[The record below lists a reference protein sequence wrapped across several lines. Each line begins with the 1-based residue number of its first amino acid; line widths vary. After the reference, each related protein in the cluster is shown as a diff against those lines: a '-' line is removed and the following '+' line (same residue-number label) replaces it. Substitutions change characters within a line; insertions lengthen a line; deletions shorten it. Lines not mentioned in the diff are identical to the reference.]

1 MKAEE
6 RREGM
11 VRRLLSTAVAAAL
24 LLGSVTGAVLGT
36 ETTQGM
42 PTGAVS
48 GADAAQGTAA
58 ETAVLP
64 GTENA
69 AAEAAVQWEEV
80 RRWTTDGR
88 CTIWRTANGARTI
101 TGSAT

>member
-1 MKAEE
+1 
-6 RREGM
+6 
-11 VRRLLSTAVAAAL
+11 
-24 LLGSVTGAVLGT
+24 
-36 ETTQGM
+36 M

-58 ETAVLP
+58 ETAVLS

-80 RRWTTDGR
+80 
-88 CTIWRTANGARTI
+88 
-101 TGSAT
+101 S